1 MKIRNE
7 ITDLTACRA
16 LFAAWVFIYH
26 VDLHAQF
33 AHFLGPAADL
43 VRRGYLGVDGFFIL
57 SGLLLMRLHKE
68 FGKNFAPTWR
78 FWGKR
83 LARVY
88 PVHLAVIVLLGV
100 FVLTGAAMGVAP
112 RDPARFGLRALLE
125 NLLLI
130 QGWGFAN
137 PWSWNYPSW
146 AVSAE
151 WAGYLAFPLLAMQLI
166 RQPTIVVGQIVLVCM
181 PLLGILVVA
190 SGHGLNVASGFPL
203 LARFFLEF
211 VIGMGSALLVPVFAD
226 NLPTAACVLFGLVVL
241 LGSVLLG
248 WDFFAALGLWLTL
261 MSLTMHA
268 DADRKPLLRALPWLR
283 PLGLLSYAF
292 YMSFATAELLLAQAF
307 RREAWDPAAHAL
319 LYSTLMTGLTFA
331 IALVLYVLVENPCRS
346 LADRWL
352 AKPAPTPARAVPGRP
367 VPGSRRGGPGG

>member
-1 MKIRNE
+1 M
-7 ITDLTACRA
+7 TDLTGCRA

-33 AHFLGPAADL
+33 AHYLGPAASL
-43 VRRGYLGVDGFFIL
+43 IRRGYLGVDGFFIL
-57 SGLLLMRLHKE
+57 SGLLLMRRHYE
-68 FGKNFAPTWR
+68 FRNSLAPTWR
-78 FWGKR
+78 FWGRR

-88 PVHLAVIVLLGV
+88 PVHLAVIVLLGI

-112 RDPARFGLRALLE
+112 RDPARFGLVALAQ
-125 NLLLI
+125 NLLLV

-151 WAGYLAFPLLAMQLI
+151 WAGYLLFPVLAMHAV
-166 RQPTIVVGQIVLVCM
+166 RQPTIVVGQVVLLCI
-181 PLLGILVVA
+181 PFLGIVVVM

-211 VIGMGSALLVPVFAD
+211 IIGMGSARMVPEFAD
-226 NLPTAACVLFGLVVL
+226 HLPTARCTIFGLVVL

-248 WDFFAALGLWLTL
+248 WDFTAAIGLWLVL
-261 MSLTMHA
+261 MSLAMHG
-268 DADRKPLLRALPWLR
+268 DADRRPLLRRLPWLR

-307 RREAWDPAAHAL
+307 RREGWDPAAHAL
-319 LYSTLMTGLTFA
+319 LYAGLMTAITFA
-331 IALVLYVLVENPCRS
+331 LALVLYVLVENPCRS

-352 AKPAPTPARAVPGRP
+352 AGPAPVPARAPAGRP
-367 VPGSRRGGPGG
+367 VPGAHRGGPGA